1 MDYLETVRRQFN
13 NRISFHEK
21 KKGIYQLFAPF
32 YHEDG
37 DMYDIFVEAS
47 PGSDNKVR
55 VCDHGLTM
63 MKLSYVFDI
72 DTQNKEKIFQRIIL
86 ENGLSD
92 DNGNLYIDAEVGF
105 LYNSIMSFSLAI
117 SKITNMQLY
126 KRELI
131 QSHFYEQLM
140 EFVDKE
146 LGKYQPVR
154 AYLPIPD
161 REDLEVDYSFPSKN
175 KNIYLFAVKDS
186 PKARL
191 VSISCLEYLRKN
203 ISFRSV
209 AVHEDFE
216 KLSKKDRKII
226 TNVVDKQYTDLEDF
240 RQDATKYFDREI
252 A

>member
-1 MDYLETVRRQFN
+1 MGCQK
-13 NRISFHEK
+13 S
-21 KKGIYQLFAPF
+21 
-32 YHEDG
+32 
-37 DMYDIFVEAS
+37 
-47 PGSDNKVR
+47 
-55 VCDHGLTM
+55 
-63 MKLSYVFDI
+63 
-72 DTQNKEKIFQRIIL
+72 
-86 ENGLSD
+86 
-92 DNGNLYIDAEVGF
+92 NGNLYIDTEKEF
-105 LYNSIMSFSLAI
+105 LYNTIVTFSHAI

-140 EFVDKE
+140 EFVDGQ
-146 LGKYQPVR
+146 LTKYQPVH
-154 AYLPIPD
+154 AFLPIPD
-161 REDLEVDYSFPSKN
+161 REDLEVDYSFPSKS

-216 KLSKKDRKII
+216 RLSKKDRKII
-226 TNVVDKQYTDLEDF
+226 TNVVDKQYTDLDDF
-240 RQDATKYFDREI
+240 RQDAEKYFEREI